1 MHSEWRGVFYEKEVS
16 GLPQTLNV
24 PSPSFSALF
33 GSMLKLTKRWV
44 GPGNRL
50 DLC

>member
-1 MHSEWRGVFYEKEVS
+1 MHSAWRGVFYEEEVG

-24 PSPSFSALF
+24 PRLLSSFSGF
-33 GSMLKLTKRWV
+33 MLKLTKSWV